1 MAVSIQHEP
10 LEVLIV
16 EDCPDTAR
24 SLAFLVRR
32 WGHVPVV
39 ALNGPDALSLALA
52 SSPDVV
58 LLDIGMPGM
67 DGWEV
72 ARRLR
77 RSEFGDR
84 PTLIVMSGYCREE
97 DQDLSRKAGCH
108 MHLAK
113 PVNPDVLQ
121 YLLGHLQRGDE
132 A

>member
-24 SLAFLVRR
+24 SLAYLVQH
-32 WGHVPVV
+32 WGHLPTV
-39 ALNGPDALSLALA
+39 AHNGPDALTLAIA

-77 RSEFGDR
+77 ASDGGGR
-84 PTLIVMSGYCREE
+84 PLLIVMSGYCREE
-97 DQDLSRKAGCH
+97 DLEVSRLSGCH
-108 MHLAK
+108 LHLAK
-113 PVNPDVLQ
+113 PVNPDTLQ
-121 YLLGHLQRGDE
+121 YLLRYRQRGEE